1 MTPETDEAI
10 YARYLG
16 KGNSEDL
23 RVLLERYRESFT
35 LFLFGYVHNMED
47 AEELMMD
54 AFAIAA
60 AGKSGFARRSSFK
73 TWLFGIGRN
82 LARKQYGRGKS
93 VQAGETLRAAEQP
106 DLEIL
111 KNERRQELYVALETL
126 PDDYRQAIYLLY
138 YEDMTIEEIARVMGK
153 SKKQIYNLAFRG
165 KQALREVLERNGFE
179 NAQY

>member
-1 MTPETDEAI
+1 MPRETDEAI
-10 YARYLG
+10 YARYLE

-54 AFAIAA
+54 AFAVAA

-82 LARKQYGRGKS
+82 LARRQYGRKKS
-93 VQAGETLRAAEQP
+93 AQAGEMLRAAEQP

-111 KNERRQELYVALETL
+111 KNESRQELYEALETL
-126 PDDYRQAIYLLY
+126 PDDYRQAIYLIY
-138 YEDMTIEEIARVMGK
+138 YEDMTVEEIARVMGK
-153 SKKQIYNLAFRG
+153 SRKQIYNLAFRG

-179 NAQY
+179 DAQY